1 MIKYQNYKY
10 YKLPITIKPLKYG
23 KLIVNVDSMFVVQIN
38 KTNIALIHEF
48 EKINKVKIF
57 KEGDLIFEY
66 SDHKLED
73 GTFIRVIDNKKFR
86 FENNEL
92 KSVTDKILINRWKT
106 INQEYIKPI
115 RESPQSVLDRRNDSE
130 SEYWTR

>member
-1 MIKYQNYKY
+1 LIKYQNYKY

-86 FENNEL
+86 FENN
-92 KSVTDKILINRWKT
+92 
-106 INQEYIKPI
+106 
-115 RESPQSVLDRRNDSE
+115 
-130 SEYWTR
+130 